1 MPYLGEIAALLTSLV
16 WSAASTMFTLGGRQ
30 VGSVILNRVR
40 LAMTVFFL
48 IIAHWILLGQP
59 LPLDAGP
66 DRWLWLGLSG
76 FIGLVVGDAFL
87 FQAFLWIGPRL
98 SLLMMSLA
106 PVIAA
111 LIAWLFLGETLTPVQ
126 VFGILLTISG
136 VAWVI
141 LERNGD
147 KNNKNHNYTRGI
159 IFGLISAIGQALG
172 LVLAKNGM
180 SGDFSPISGNFIRM
194 ATAAVVMWGLA
205 AFQGQV
211 GVTLRRLTANRRAAL
226 ILLAGSFTGPF
237 VGVSLSLLAIQH
249 APVGIASTLMSLSPV
264 FLLPIGY
271 VVFKE
276 RFGWQA
282 ILGTLVTVIG
292 VAVIFL
298 V

>member
-1 MPYLGEIAALLTSLV
+1 MPYLGEIAALLTSLA
-16 WSAASTMFTLGGRQ
+16 WAATSAMFTLGGRQ
-30 VGSVILNRVR
+30 VGSVTLNRIR
-40 LAMTVFFL
+40 LALAVIFI

-59 LPLDAGP
+59 FPLDAGP

-76 FIGLVVGDAFL
+76 FVGLVVGDAFL
-87 FQAFLWIGPRL
+87 YQAFLWIGPRL

-111 LIAWLFLGETLTPVQ
+111 LGAWLFLGETLTPLQ

-136 VAWVI
+136 IAWVI
-141 LERNGD
+141 LERNGE
-147 KNNKNHNYTRGI
+147 KNNKNHNYTRGLL
-159 IFGLISAIGQALG
+159 FGLVSAIGQALG
-172 LVLAKNGM
+172 LIFAKNGM

-211 GVTLRRLTANRRAAL
+211 GATLNRLTANRRAAMLLL
-226 ILLAGSFTGPF
+226 IGSFIGPF

-249 APVGIASTLMSLSPV
+249 APIGIASTLMSLSPV

-271 VVFKE
+271 AVFKE

-282 ILGTLVTVIG
+282 IVGTLVTMIG
-292 VAVIFL
+292 VAILFL